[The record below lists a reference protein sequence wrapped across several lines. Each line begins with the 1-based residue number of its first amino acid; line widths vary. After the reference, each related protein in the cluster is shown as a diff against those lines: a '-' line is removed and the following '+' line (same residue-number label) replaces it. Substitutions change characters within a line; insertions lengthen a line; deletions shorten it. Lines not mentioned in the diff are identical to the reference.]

1 MSAGEGKQSI
11 EPILRLVFD
20 GLENEALSAIEAK
33 FGEAAVSDLRFST
46 TIVGAESSEEEREA
60 RRDRVRLAN
69 LYRFSTFLMD
79 RECWDQAIAAHD
91 WTIRLSEDLKE
102 PYFLGDARFQKA
114 FCYKR
119 LGLRAELAREK
130 QMIAPDAT
138 CFIDGRLMGIKDLD

>member
-1 MSAGEGKQSI
+1 MSASEGKPSI

-20 GLENEALSAIEAK
+20 SLENEALAAIAAE
-33 FGEAAVSDLRFST
+33 FGESAVTDLSFST
-46 TIVGAESSEEEREA
+46 TIVAAESNERESEA

-79 RECWDQAIAAHD
+79 RECWHQAITAHD
-91 WTIRLSEDLKE
+91 WTIRLSEDLQE
-102 PYFLGDARFQKA
+102 PYFLGDSRFQKA

-130 QMIAPDAT
+130 QMIAPDET
-138 CFIDGRLMGIKDLD
+138 CFIEGRLLGFKDLD